1 MFLDIVDRTKS
12 LCKICIETSSWKK
25 LNKLHFSKGLVHGF
39 DQKFNF
45 FFYFFILAKIG
56 LENVFG
62 VILDIKKP
70 F

>member
-1 MFLDIVDRTKS
+1 MYRNVILKEVEQIAFFKGV
-12 LCKICIETSSWKK
+12 SSWCW
-25 LNKLHFSKGLVHGF
+25 SKI
-39 DQKFNF
+39 QF

>member
-1 MFLDIVDRTKS
+1 MYRNVILKEVE
-12 LCKICIETSSWKK
+12 KIAFFKGVSSW
-25 LNKLHFSKGLVHGF
+25 FWSKI
-39 DQKFNF
+39 QF
-45 FFYFFILAKIG
+45 FFHFFILAKIG

>member
-1 MFLDIVDRTKS
+1 MYRNVILKEVE
-12 LCKICIETSSWKK
+12 KIA
-25 LNKLHFSKGLVHGF
+25 FFKGVHGF

-45 FFYFFILAKIG
+45 FFHFFILAKIG